1 MKDHSYGDI
10 QDNCVLKVVHQLLT
24 QSEFLNDL
32 ILPRFSEAL
41 KNATEEKSN
50 EVLES
55 PANINSIVNVFKN
68 IANRSSS
75 LNFTISENST
85 RNILE
90 TAGILTSANAKKSWD
105 TLNKNSNKKG
115 KTSNGE
121 VKSASSSLLNS
132 FEIIS
137 THLANGSF
145 SIRTP
150 YILLNKTTL
159 TNTFSGDFNSSV
171 KINIPKTNEANI
183 SITVITFA
191 SMDNVLPA
199 RDEAN
204 SSADVINGRVA
215 LIQPEADIKNV
226 SITFKTTTETLVN
239 PKCVFWNFTLF
250 DGLGGWSS
258 EGCSLLFN
266 ENETVSCNCNHTTS
280 FSILMSPE
288 SPDEPLLNSITYIGV
303 GISMGS
309 LVICLFTEAILWKRI
324 VKNTTSYLR
333 HVAIVN
339 IAVSLLVAN
348 IWFFI
353 GAAMSDDEKKIPL
366 LKIPSCIVATFFIHF
381 FYLALFFWMLAL
393 ALLLLYRLV
402 ILFHGGL
409 SERSMLAIGFS
420 LGYGGPLI
428 IATTTIAVTAPSDEY
443 IQEPAVCWLNW
454 NESQALL
461 AFLIPAL
468 LIVVINLIIVFL
480 VINKMLTRKVGENAP
495 QERERHVMK
504 VVSRTLIILTPF
516 FGLTWILGVGTMF
529 FPKTREIHIAFAFSN
544 SMQGFFIWVCGPLME
559 KRVQS
564 EMVTLLGI
572 QSQSTG

>member
-1 MKDHSYGDI
+1 MYWGLCSATTC
-10 QDNCVLKVVHQLLT
+10 QDLGVLGSLLYWVYC
-24 QSEFLNDL
+24 FLWL
-32 ILPRFSEAL
+32 CLFS
-41 KNATEEKSN
+41 S
-50 EVLES
+50 
-55 PANINSIVNVFKN
+55 
-68 IANRSSS
+68 
-75 LNFTISENST
+75 
-85 RNILE
+85 NILE
-90 TAGILTSANAKKSWD
+90 TAGILTSYSAKHSWD
-105 TLNKNSNKKG
+105 TLNKNSNNKG
-115 KTSNGE
+115 DTSNGE

-137 THLANGSF
+137 TRLIDGSF
-145 SIRTP
+145 SIQTP
-150 YILLNKTTL
+150 YILLNKTTF
-159 TNTFSGDFNSSV
+159 TNTFSGNFNSSV

-204 SSADVINGRVA
+204 SSFKVINGKVT
-215 LIQPEADIKNV
+215 LIRLQKAIRNILLTFDIVND
-226 SITFKTTTETLVN
+226 SLGN
-239 PKCVFWNFTLF
+239 PKCVFWNFALF

-266 ENETVSCNCNHTTS
+266 ESEAVSCNCNHTTS
-280 FSILMSPE
+280 FSILMSSD

-324 VKNTTSYLR
+324 KKNTTSYLR
-333 HVAIVN
+333 HVSIVN

-348 IWFFI
+348 IWFFV

-495 QERERHVMK
+495 QVDEKHVLK
-504 VVSRTLIILTPF
+504 VITRTLAVLTPF
-516 FGLTWILGVGTMF
+516 FGLTWILGVGTMLS
-529 FPKTREIHIAFAFSN
+529 PKTREIHIAFACSN
-544 SMQGFFIWVCGPLME
+544 S
-559 KRVQS
+559 VQVIIS
-564 EMVTLLGI
+564 VYE
-572 QSQSTG
+572 SQLSYNLIFYQFKIIIHRLISKSY

>member
-1 MKDHSYGDI
+1 PFWM
-10 QDNCVLKVVHQLLT
+10 
-24 QSEFLNDL
+24 EF
-32 ILPRFSEAL
+32 AC
-41 KNATEEKSN
+41 
-50 EVLES
+50 S
-55 PANINSIVNVFKN
+55 P
-68 IANRSSS
+68 
-75 LNFTISENST
+75 L
-85 RNILE
+85 
-90 TAGILTSANAKKSWD
+90 
-105 TLNKNSNKKG
+105 
-115 KTSNGE
+115 
-121 VKSASSSLLNS
+121 
-132 FEIIS
+132 
-137 THLANGSF
+137 
-145 SIRTP
+145 
-150 YILLNKTTL
+150 
-159 TNTFSGDFNSSV
+159 

-516 FGLTWILGVGTMF
+516 FGLTWILGLSVTPTAHLTTVLLSSYMFCTRLTYFSATPNVLIQHHSFYENYFKKVLCKNKRKKEKTTYPLVMRPLVNTFSVNNQDVNDLFFLQNHIFSSANGSKGT
-529 FPKTREIHIAFAFSN
+529 
-544 SMQGFFIWVCGPLME
+544 
-559 KRVQS
+559 
-564 EMVTLLGI
+564 
-572 QSQSTG
+572 